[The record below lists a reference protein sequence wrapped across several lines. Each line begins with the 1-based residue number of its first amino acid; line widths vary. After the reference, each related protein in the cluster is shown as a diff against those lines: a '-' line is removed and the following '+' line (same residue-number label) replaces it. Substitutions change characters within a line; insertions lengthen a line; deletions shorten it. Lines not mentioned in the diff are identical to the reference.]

1 MRDMADNESGYDNRD
16 IARRR
21 IKKCL
26 EHTLTM
32 NPDFADFWERTGKL
46 QKIMVW
52 IGRNVLM
59 LEGLGEPKKTFD
71 ADDFESRKL
80 ISPFDFVKSVTD
92 TKENL
97 IVDDWSEKQYN
108 AFIVNKSL
116 SHGQDTVVAAN
127 EMNARPHID
136 PKLQY
141 DFLRGIIRKKRRF
154 NKWLKAEKEE
164 HIEIVKEYFGYNNV
178 KAMEALRILRESDIE
193 QMKSLIKKGGKNA

>member
-1 MRDMADNESGYDNRD
+1 M
-16 IARRR
+16 
-21 IKKCL
+21 
-26 EHTLTM
+26 
-32 NPDFADFWERTGKL
+32 
-46 QKIMVW
+46 
-52 IGRNVLM
+52 
-59 LEGLGEPKKTFD
+59 
-71 ADDFESRKL
+71 
-80 ISPFDFVKSVTD
+80 
-92 TKENL
+92 
-97 IVDDWSEKQYN
+97 
-108 AFIVNKSL
+108 NKSL